1 MTATHC
7 PALNMKLEYDDM
19 IFYVLTTYLRLLAI
33 WFTYLFR
40 LLVTY
45 PTSITPVAR
54 TRFTFHGSLLYSK
67 MLSVGPKKLRI
78 TYPASSSY
86 ASHSLAH
93 LLPLLSTPL
102 PYVTPHLHLTV
113 C

>member
-54 TRFTFHGSLLYSK
+54 TRFTFMDHYYI
-67 MLSVGPKKLRI
+67 PKCYRWNPKN
-78 TYPASSSY
+78 Y
-86 ASHSLAH
+86 ASPIP
-93 LLPLLSTPL
+93 LPLRTLRTRWLIFFLYFQPSS
-102 PYVTPHLHLTV
+102 HM
-113 C
+113 